1 MIVLIL
7 LGILLVSPLVLA
19 QEQAQTYSGFGRFI
33 DNIKL
38 TFSGGDNK
46 VRLALN
52 IREKEVNS
60 AMVNTK
66 NGEDEDA
73 GKNLENAWKKL
84 QVVQE
89 KVSINTAEQ
98 VKENSDEVREN
109 IMNQM
114 DLPNDFEV
122 YVLEEEK
129 TGLTAEWVVE
139 KSMGE
144 EGKEGQTLGREVE
157 VLYEVDGEIVVKIEN
172 RINEIDKEIAEWVV
186 EHTYAEGTTAGGES
200 GVVVKGG
207 LTRVVKTEI
216 ANGDNGLKPEVK
228 TYIDV
233 VKSEMAI
240 DVDKIDPDATQKSS
254 TQNIVDDGPCKEGE
268 ENCNNDVAPGPDGI
282 VGVQGATN
290 NIDES
295 PGGIDSSYA
304 EGTTAEGDSGD
315 SSDSGSESSGE
326 SGGDSGGDS
335 DGDSG
340 MTGEV
345 IKYSNSENIFKK
357 FFNRFF

>member
-1 MIVLIL
+1 MILFLV
-7 LGILLVSPLVLA
+7 GILLVSPFVLA
-19 QEQAQTYSGFGRFI
+19 EEQVQTYSGFGKFI
-33 DNIKL
+33 DNAKMF
-38 TFSGGDNK
+38 FSSGDNK
-46 VRLALN
+46 VNLALE
-52 IREKEVNS
+52 IREKEIDSAIENNNQGNS
-60 AMVNTK
+60 
-66 NGEDEDA
+66 EDMS
-73 GKNLENAWKKL
+73 KNLEGAWKKI

-89 KVSINTAEQ
+89 KVSTNTAEK
-98 VKENSDEVREN
+98 VKASSNEIREK
-109 IMNQM
+109 IQNQQN
-114 DLPNDFEV
+114 LPDDFDV